1 MITPE
6 SVISQILHKV
16 PLFSVLDERELREL
30 ASVGQMRRIRKD
42 EIIFQQGDPGRHFFI
57 IVHGKVRIYLQDPR
71 GREVILVV
79 LGDEEFFGE
88 MALLD
93 GQSRSAS
100 AQAMTET
107 RAFTIA
113 HEDFYH
119 FLEEGKPAVAL
130 KLLRFLSQRLRKA
143 DEIIE
148 NLALL
153 SVKGRLARL
162 LFNWGTKDGR
172 LVDGVTVFRLPM
184 PKTQIAQMLGTS
196 RETVSRM
203 MSELKEE
210 GHVDIDGNTV
220 RVEGL
225 GRLKEIP

>member
-6 SVISQILHKV
+6 SVISQVLHRV

-42 EIIFQQGDPGRHFFI
+42 EIIFLQGDPGRHFFI
-57 IVHGKVRIYLQDPR
+57 ILQGKVRIFLQDPR
-71 GREVILVV
+71 GREIILVV
-79 LGDEEFFGE
+79 LGDEDFFGE

-93 GQSRSAS
+93 GQARSAS
-100 AQAMTET
+100 AQAVADT
-107 RAFTIA
+107 RAFTIT

-162 LFNWGTKDGR
+162 LYSWGSKDGR
-172 LVDGVTVFRLPM
+172 ELDGRTVFRLPM

-203 MSELKEE
+203 MSELRDE
-210 GHVDIDGNTV
+210 GHVELEGATV
-220 RVEGL
+220 RVTGL